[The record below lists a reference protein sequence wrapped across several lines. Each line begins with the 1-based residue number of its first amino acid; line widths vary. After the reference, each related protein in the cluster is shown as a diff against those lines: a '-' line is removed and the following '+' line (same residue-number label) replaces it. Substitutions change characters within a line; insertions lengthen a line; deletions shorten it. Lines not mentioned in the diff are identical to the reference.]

1 MIAASLTGQADC
13 ATLTRR
19 SAAVVPEPAPVSPA
33 AGTSLSRLMA
43 GYQAGDAACFDALY
57 AALAPGLR
65 RYLSA
70 LTRDAARAEDLLQET
85 FLRMHKVRHTY
96 DPARPVEPWAFAIAR
111 HVFLMAHRRA
121 RRSREAP
128 LLSTEYTQPGMTAPD
143 VAAVSA
149 HELARALDA
158 LPRDRR
164 EAVVLHHVWGFRF
177 DEIATRLGIQEG
189 AARRG
194 VERSRRPSTA
204 GISGIALGHS
214 GLPFMAAVPQA
225 PSRAS
230 RMRMLV
236 MTRPA

>member
-1 MIAASLTGQADC
+1 VSESVHPAS
-13 ATLTRR
+13 
-19 SAAVVPEPAPVSPA
+19 SASPA
-33 AGTSLSRLMA
+33 SGTSLSHLMA

-96 DPARPVEPWAFAIAR
+96 DPARPLEPWAFAIAR

-143 VAAVSA
+143 VATVSA
-149 HELARALDA
+149 HELARALES

-164 EAVVLHHVWGFRF
+164 QAVVLHHVWGFRF
-177 DEIATRLGIQEG
+177 DEIAARLGIQEG
-189 AARRG
+189 AARLRAHRG
-194 VERSRRPSTA
+194 
-204 GISGIALGHS
+204 IKALRQ
-214 GLPFMAAVPQA
+214 LFK
-225 PSRAS
+225 RDAS
-230 RMRMLV
+230 
-236 MTRPA
+236 

>member
-1 MIAASLTGQADC
+1 MIAASGLTQPVC

-19 SAAVVPEPAPVSPA
+19 AAVTDSVQPDAPVEGA
-33 AGTSLSRLMA
+33 AVADAGLSRLMA

-121 RRSREAP
+121 RRSRDAP

-143 VAAVSA
+143 A
-149 HELARALDA
+149 
-158 LPRDRR
+158 
-164 EAVVLHHVWGFRF
+164 
-177 DEIATRLGIQEG
+177 
-189 AARRG
+189 
-194 VERSRRPSTA
+194 
-204 GISGIALGHS
+204 
-214 GLPFMAAVPQA
+214 
-225 PSRAS
+225 
-230 RMRMLV
+230 
-236 MTRPA
+236 